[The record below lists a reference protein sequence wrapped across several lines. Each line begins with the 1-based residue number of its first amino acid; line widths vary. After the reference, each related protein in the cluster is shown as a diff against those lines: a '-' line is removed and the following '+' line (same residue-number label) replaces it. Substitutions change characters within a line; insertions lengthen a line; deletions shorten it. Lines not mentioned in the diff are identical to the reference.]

1 MKFGGARGPCQA
13 QRVGFRAGEAELLFR
28 GEGGSL
34 FSFFFL
40 MDEVNPG
47 AHHTFLLLMASEKLK
62 PSFWLPLANE
72 SDFLECIFVNQ
83 PHSLLLL
90 FAFSMYFLV
99 LSCFYFMSPFCFMC
113 RTLSYICF
121 LEHIVKESN

>member
-1 MKFGGARGPCQA
+1 MGVPEDLVKHRESVFVLERQSCFLGVRGA
-13 QRVGFRAGEAELLFR
+13 VFFL
-28 GEGGSL
+28 S
-34 FSFFFL
+34 FFL
-40 MDEVNPG
+40 MDEVNPE